1 MTPPLS
7 AERIAAS
14 PIYQELVRRR
24 SRLGWT
30 LTALMMVVYYGF
42 ILLVA
47 FDKPLL
53 ATPLGVGVTTLGMP
67 IGLAVIVFTIVITA
81 IYVRRANAEFDELT
95 ARLQRGELA

>member
-1 MTPPLS
+1 MEMPS

-14 PIYQELVRRR
+14 PLYQALKTRR
-24 SRLGWT
+24 SRLGWA

-53 ATPLGVGVTTLGMP
+53 ARPIGAGVTTLGMP
-67 IGLAVIVFTIVITA
+67 IGLAVIVFTVVITA
-81 IYVRRANAEFDELT
+81 IYVRRANAEFDQIA
-95 ARLQRGELA
+95 ARLQRGELQ